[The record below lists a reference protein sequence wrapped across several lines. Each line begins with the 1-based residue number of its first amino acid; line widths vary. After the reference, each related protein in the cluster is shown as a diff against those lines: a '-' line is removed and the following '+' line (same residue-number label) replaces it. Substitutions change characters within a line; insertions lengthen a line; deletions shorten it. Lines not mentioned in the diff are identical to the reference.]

1 MHFVIVENQ
10 KKMVIGVLIEILE
23 GILVNMTK
31 YNEETRKIR
40 KLAREFIPKLLEKEP
55 LAAKIIV
62 EKTKV
67 KFPKNCD
74 DSIKCECGGKNQK
87 NSGRPEWKHQVL
99 WAIQDLKY
107 SKKIVF
113 DSDKKNYCLTT
124 E

>member
-1 MHFVIVENQ
+1 
-10 KKMVIGVLIEILE
+10 MVIGVLIEILE

-62 EKTKV
+62 EKTRV
-67 KFPKNCD
+67 KFSENCD
-74 DSIKCECGGKNQK
+74 NSIKCECGGKNQK
-87 NSGRPEWKHQVL
+87 DSGRPEWKHQVL
-99 WAIQDLKY
+99 WAIQDCKY

-113 DSDKKNYCLTT
+113 DSEEKNYRLTT

>member
-62 EKTKV
+62 EKTRV

-74 DSIKCECGGKNQK
+74 NSIKCECGGKNQK
-87 NSGRPEWKHQVL
+87 VSGRPEWKHQVL
-99 WAIQDLKY
+99 WAIQDCKY

-113 DSDKKNYCLTT
+113 DSEEKNYHLTT

>member
-1 MHFVIVENQ
+1 
-10 KKMVIGVLIEILE
+10 MVIGVLTEILE

-40 KLAREFIPKLLEKEP
+40 KLAREFIPKLLEKQP

-62 EKTKV
+62 EKTRV

-74 DSIKCECGGKNQK
+74 NSIKCECGGKNQK

-99 WAIQDLKY
+99 WAIQDCKYHNKITFDSKTKKY
-107 SKKIVF
+107 SLK
-113 DSDKKNYCLTT
+113 
-124 E
+124 

>member
-62 EKTKV
+62 EKTRV

-74 DSIKCECGGKNQK
+74 NSIKCECGGKNQK

-99 WAIQDLKY
+99 WAIQDCKYHNKITFDSKTKKY
-107 SKKIVF
+107 SF
-113 DSDKKNYCLTT
+113 L
-124 E
+124 

>member
-1 MHFVIVENQ
+1 
-10 KKMVIGVLIEILE
+10 MVIGVLIEILE

-62 EKTKV
+62 EKTRV

-74 DSIKCECGGKNQK
+74 NSIKCECGGKNQK
-87 NSGRPEWKHQVL
+87 VSGRPEWKHQVL
-99 WAIQDLKY
+99 WAIQDCKYHNKITFDSKTKKY
-107 SKKIVF
+107 SLK
-113 DSDKKNYCLTT
+113 
-124 E
+124 

>member
-1 MHFVIVENQ
+1 
-10 KKMVIGVLIEILE
+10 MVIGVLTEILE

-62 EKTKV
+62 EKTRV

-74 DSIKCECGGKNQK
+74 NSIKCECGGKNQK
-87 NSGRPEWKHQVL
+87 VSGRPEWKHQVL
-99 WAIQDLKY
+99 WAIQDCKY

-113 DSDKKNYCLTT
+113 DSDKKNYHLTT

>member
-1 MHFVIVENQ
+1 
-10 KKMVIGVLIEILE
+10 MVIGVLIEILE

-40 KLAREFIPKLLEKEP
+40 KLAREYIPKLLEKEP

-62 EKTKV
+62 EKTRV

>member
-1 MHFVIVENQ
+1 MT
-10 KKMVIGVLIEILE
+10 
-23 GILVNMTK
+23 TK

-62 EKTKV
+62 EKTRV

-74 DSIKCECGGKNQK
+74 NSIKCECGQG
-87 NSGRPEWKHQVL
+87 SERPEWKHQIL
-99 WAIQDLKY
+99 WAIQDCKY

>member
-1 MHFVIVENQ
+1 
-10 KKMVIGVLIEILE
+10 MVIGVLIEILE

-40 KLAREFIPKLLEKEP
+40 KLAREYVPKLLEKEP

-62 EKTKV
+62 EKTRV

-74 DSIKCECGGKNQK
+74 NSIKCECDGKNQK

-113 DSDKKNYCLTT
+113 DSEEKNYRLTT

>member
-1 MHFVIVENQ
+1 
-10 KKMVIGVLIEILE
+10 MVIGVLTEILE

-62 EKTKV
+62 EKTRV

-74 DSIKCECGGKNQK
+74 NSIKCECGGKNQK
-87 NSGRPEWKHQVL
+87 VSGRPEWKHQVL
-99 WAIQDLKY
+99 WAIQDCKY
-107 SKKIVF
+107 HNKITF
-113 DSDKKNYCLTT
+113 DSKTKTYSLK
-124 E
+124 